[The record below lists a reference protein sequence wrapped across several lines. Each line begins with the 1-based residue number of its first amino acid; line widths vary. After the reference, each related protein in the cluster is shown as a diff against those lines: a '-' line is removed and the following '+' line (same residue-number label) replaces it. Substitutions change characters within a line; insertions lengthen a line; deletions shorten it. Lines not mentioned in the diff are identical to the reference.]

1 MVTGETSIDSCI
13 FFTTR
18 AEMRGGGGS
27 FVAEDEE
34 FMLMIL
40 MEKSDLNV
48 GKQILITLQ
57 LNSSTCTL
65 YLYYEYQLLQWSWQR
80 TTHYLILDGH
90 YQVLLRY

>member
-1 MVTGETSIDSCI
+1 
-13 FFTTR
+13 
-18 AEMRGGGGS
+18 
-27 FVAEDEE
+27 
-34 FMLMIL
+34 

-48 GKQILITLQ
+48 GKQILITLVKLQ
-57 LNSSTCTL
+57 YMYM